1 MPLAPAAKLSLVEKK
16 NIRDEWDSKRPEYEA
31 EISKLLGTEWTINVD
46 PLIIAPYVAASD
58 SYAGRPG
65 DVINGYFDGVA
76 SSLQYFLRD
85 YPEGADELNRLVPSH
100 QLALDVDHDNV
111 YSYCGPLIKDGKL
124 YIVFKEDRL
133 WVNASDALDKDKLL
147 EQLGKADA
155 ADAGPGAVRLS
166 PAAKA
171 AIGKDYTEAAANLQE
186 EARTLL
192 KNDKLVLNPNFEAVY
207 AALEPVKK
215 DKDPDN
221 RLGNLSKVY
230 FEEFVSALK
239 YNKFD
244 SDDLLQEAWEE
255 VVTSN
260 EVVLRIVDE
269 LTSDRKHGDSYAE
282 AAVENGVLYLQ
293 TTPQRWGTNCGSTVS
308 KLVDVIS
315 DAA

>member
-1 MPLAPAAKLSLVEKK
+1 MSAPCLLRSLG
-16 NIRDEWDSKRPEYEA
+16 S
-31 EISKLLGTEWTINVD
+31 
-46 PLIIAPYVAASD
+46 
-58 SYAGRPG
+58 
-65 DVINGYFDGVA
+65 YFDGVA

-85 YPEGADELNRLVPSH
+85 YAEGAAELNRLVPSH
-100 QLALDVDHDNV
+100 QLALDVDHDGL

-133 WVNASDALDKDKLL
+133 WVNVDGGLDSDKLL

-155 ADAGPGAVRLS
+155 ADAGGAVKLS

-171 AIGKDYTEAAANLQE
+171 AIGKDYTEAAAELQA

-215 DKDPDN
+215 DKNPDS
-221 RLGNLSKVY
+221 RIGTLSKAY
-230 FEEFVSALK
+230 FSEFVSGLK
-239 YNKFD
+239 YHKFD

-260 EVVLRIVDE
+260 EVALRIVPK
-269 LTSDRKHGDSYAE
+269 LTSGGKHGDNYAE
-282 AAVENGVLYLQ
+282 AAVEDGVLYLQ
-293 TTPQRWGTNCGSTVS
+293 TTPERWGTNCGSAVS